1 MCCGK
6 VWPDSITDVNF
17 LQIKGCC
24 QGNSIV
30 FAHIVALAAAPAQLA
45 AVPVQ
50 EAAAPGQ
57 IQGQIQGQILPEGIA
72 AVIDAAVASGNVTAV
87 ETVARFAREAYP
99 QAAHAI
105 DQRIALALSKA
116 GPLTRGVDVQPP
128 AGSSPKKHHKPPIG
142 EMAHAPSK
150 GTGEG
155 ELGALTSSGNTPG
168 VGFVGGIKML
178 VEGRNWRVGSS
189 ARVDYQETANVV
201 TRDQYRLTSEPN
213 YNFSQHGY
221 VFGLGQYEKDR
232 FQGFISRYSVSGGLG
247 YSLIAHDDAKV
258 KIKAGPAWRRTLATN
273 GDRETIVAGLA
284 SVDVNVKLA
293 PSLQYVQDASAY
305 VDARGSTLY
314 TLAALDSRLIGKL
327 KARLSYMVQHETA
340 PEPGRMATDA
350 TSRLTLAYQF

>member
-1 MCCGK
+1 
-6 VWPDSITDVNF
+6 
-17 LQIKGCC
+17 
-24 QGNSIV
+24 V

-45 AVPVQ
+45 VAPLQ
-50 EAAAPGQ
+50 EPAA
-57 IQGQIQGQILPEGIA
+57 QGQILPEAIA
-72 AVIDAAVASGNVTAV
+72 AVIDAALASGDTAAI
-87 ETVARFAREAYP
+87 ETVARFARQAYP
-99 QAAHAI
+99 QAAQAI
-105 DQRIALALSKA
+105 DQRIGIDRSKA
-116 GPLTRGVDVQPP
+116 GPLAQVVHVQPP
-128 AGSSPKKHHKPPIG
+128 IKASPEKQGKTATVETAQASPKW
-142 EMAHAPSK
+142 
-150 GTGEG
+150 TGEG
-155 ELGALTSSGNTPG
+155 ELGAFTSSGNAPG

-178 VEGRNWRVGSS
+178 VEGENWRVGSS

-201 TRDQYRLTSEPN
+201 TRDQYRLTTEPN
-213 YNFSQHGY
+213 YKFSPRGY

-232 FQGFISRYSVSGGLG
+232 FQGFTSRYSVSGGLG
-247 YSLIAHDDAKV
+247 YSLIAQDDAKV
-258 KIKAGPAWRRTLATN
+258 NVKAGPAWRRTLATN

-305 VDARGSTLY
+305 VDAHGSTLY